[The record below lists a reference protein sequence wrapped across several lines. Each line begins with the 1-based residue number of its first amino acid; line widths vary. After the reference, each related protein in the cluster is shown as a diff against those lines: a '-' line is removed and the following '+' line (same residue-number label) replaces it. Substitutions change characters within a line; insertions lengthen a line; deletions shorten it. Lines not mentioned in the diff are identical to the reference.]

1 MQRIFREYVISDE
14 AGRLDLGTVCRF
26 LAASYWAAA
35 RPRSVIEQTL
45 RTSLCFGAYRGEQQV
60 AFARVVTDRA
70 VMYWLCDIWVDPA
83 ERGQGLGTELVR
95 SIVEDPRL
103 AGLAGI
109 LATQD
114 AHGLYEKFGYKRE
127 GQRFMYRMPVPLGAS
142 VVASAAS

>member
-1 MQRIFREYVISDE
+1 MQRIFKEYLISDE
-14 AGRLDLGTVCRF
+14 PGRLDLDAVCRF

-45 RTSLCFGAYRGEQQV
+45 KSSLCFGAYRGEQQV

-70 VMYWLCDIWVDPA
+70 VMYWLCDIWVEPTQ
-83 ERGQGLGTELVR
+83 RGQGLGMALVR
-95 SIVEDPRL
+95 SVVEDPRL
-103 AGLAGI
+103 VGLAGI

-127 GQRFMYRMPVPLGAS
+127 GQRFMYRMPIPPGAA